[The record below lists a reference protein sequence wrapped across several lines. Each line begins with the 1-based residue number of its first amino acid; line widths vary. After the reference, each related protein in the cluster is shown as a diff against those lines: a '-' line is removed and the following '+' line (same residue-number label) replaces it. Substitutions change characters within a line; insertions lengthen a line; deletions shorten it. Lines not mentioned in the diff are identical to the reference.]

1 MVEFNV
7 CYFQRLN
14 LVILLIQ
21 HHNMK
26 KKTLR
31 TELDMIS
38 NPALDLCRTV
48 YGRNVHQFCLNEL
61 YCCCCRCIHC
71 NTYNIKMILLTLSN
85 TFLKKTII
93 IVTLIITS
101 SGVRINHLLSKLRFM
116 LIL

>member
-38 NPALDLCRTV
+38 YPALDLCRTV
-48 YGRNVHQFCLNEL
+48 
-61 YCCCCRCIHC
+61 
-71 NTYNIKMILLTLSN
+71 
-85 TFLKKTII
+85 
-93 IVTLIITS
+93 
-101 SGVRINHLLSKLRFM
+101 
-116 LIL
+116 